1 MLLTIQR
8 WIWCFAILAVSTTM
22 GNADEQN
29 GNLAPAIYEQ
39 PIRAELA
46 SDGKA
51 VSGRRPVNGGLADEP
66 LPLNRS
72 QSPTNGDTQPTTRS
86 ESPVLKTL
94 GSLAVVMGIFSIVV
108 YFVRRTRGQSGHILP
123 TDVLEVLGR
132 TSLNNRHYVQL
143 IRLGD
148 RLLLVSVSA
157 SGTHTLTEITQPE
170 EVERL
175 ANACN
180 ERHGRGSILRTA
192 IFSAIPRSFSSH
204 RERFGDTGLKSD
216 PNSEYAGSHHG

>member
-8 WIWCFAILAVSTTM
+8 WIWCFAVLVVFTTI

-29 GNLAPAIYEQ
+29 NHLAPATYEQ
-39 PIRAELA
+39 PIRENLA

-51 VSGRRPVNGGLADEP
+51 VSEEKTTRESVADVP

-72 QSPTNGDTQPTTRS
+72 ASPTTDDTQPAARS

-94 GSLAVVMGIFSIVV
+94 GSLAIVMGIFSIVV
-108 YFVRRTRGQSGHILP
+108 YFVRRTRGQSGHMLP
-123 TDVLEVLGR
+123 TEVLEVLGR

-148 RLLLVSVSA
+148 RLLLVAVSA
-157 SGTHTLTEITQPE
+157 SGAHTLTEITQPE

-175 ANACN
+175 ANACS

-192 IFSAIPRSFSSH
+192 LFSAIPRSFSSDP
-204 RERFGDTGLKSD
+204 ERFGDAGLKSD
-216 PNSEYAGSHHG
+216 PHSEYAESRHG